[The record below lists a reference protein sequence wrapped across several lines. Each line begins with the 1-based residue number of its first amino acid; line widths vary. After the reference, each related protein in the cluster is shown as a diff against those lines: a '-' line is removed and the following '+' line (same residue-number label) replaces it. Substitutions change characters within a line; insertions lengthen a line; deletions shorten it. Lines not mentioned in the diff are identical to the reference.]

1 MLRTSSALSSSP
13 ASLSSSDDF
22 EISFSSKDTYQG
34 IALEILLAPTSRGC
48 SSAPPRDNRISPRC
62 RLRCGSWCKAR
73 RTGLRSCD
81 GAKVKEGRL
90 IHQGKAD
97 DEDYRGCSIGRPPW
111 QPAHAQAIIGWIPEE
126 FRGDWCQ
133 ENTKDN
139 IFKPGG
145 CKLKAGSLSIDR
157 MTLDTGRLSCG
168 FDSGA
173 ASDGTL
179 QMRMLCTD
187 PEDKEL
193 LTVRCPAQAAPGKKI
208 ELILSRWI
216 KSDECSEAFSRL
228 S

>member
-1 MLRTSSALSSSP
+1 MMKISA
-13 ASLSSSDDF
+13 AAAF
-22 EISFSSKDTYQG
+22 
-34 IALEILLAPTSRGC
+34 LA
-48 SSAPPRDNRISPRC
+48 A
-62 RLRCGSWCKAR
+62 
-73 RTGLRSCD
+73 
-81 GAKVKEGRL
+81 
-90 IHQGKAD
+90 
-97 DEDYRGCSIGRPPW
+97 PW
-111 QPAHAQAIIGWIPEE
+111 QPAHAQAIVGSIPEE

-187 PEDKEL
+187 PEDKESLMYGAQLKL
-193 LTVRCPAQAAPGKKI
+193 LPGKKI
-208 ELILSRWI
+208 ELTMDELHLEELSSRMTQEKMDDAFCAAMQRAI
-216 KSDECSEAFSRL
+216 DAGAENTPTVVSKKPGTRNPKSVIAA
-228 S
+228 

>member
-1 MLRTSSALSSSP
+1 MK
-13 ASLSSSDDF
+13 
-22 EISFSSKDTYQG
+22 I
-34 IALEILLAPTSRGC
+34 IAAAAFLA
-48 SSAPPRDNRISPRC
+48 APS
-62 RLRCGSWCKAR
+62 
-73 RTGLRSCD
+73 
-81 GAKVKEGRL
+81 
-90 IHQGKAD
+90 
-97 DEDYRGCSIGRPPW
+97 
-111 QPAHAQAIIGWIPEE
+111 QPAHAQAIVGSIPEE

-173 ASDGTL
+173 ASEGTL

-193 LTVRCPAQAAPGKKI
+193 LCTVPSSSCCLARRSNSSF
-208 ELILSRWI
+208 SRWI
-216 KSDECSEAFSRL
+216 KSDERSAAFMTGIGFFDLGARKLIRLRRCCSG
-228 S
+228 